1 MWRPDPE
8 ARPWLALIA
17 VLYAV
22 AAIRLP
28 GYLHP
33 DEHFQTLEWARYA
46 LGYVPA
52 EQLPWEFEARIRPW
66 LQPALYALIGHLPG
80 LHDGFSFALACRL
93 LTAGLAW
100 TGVAM
105 LGARFK
111 QWFPDPRLRR
121 IAWAASA
128 TFYLLPVLR
137 VRTSSESLGA
147 ALFMMGLAVLTR
159 PRTEATTRRWDLL
172 GGLALGLAFSTRYQ
186 LGFMILGLV
195 GWQLLV
201 AQHRRA
207 LLRSLIGAAAGV
219 AAGLIADRWGYGEW
233 QLTPWR
239 YAYENL
245 AMGRAASFGVHP
257 LSAYIGFIWH
267 DLALPFN
274 LIALLALPL
283 ALWRSA
289 RHPLVWVNLPFV
301 LGHSLVGHKEL
312 RFLFPYLFFVP
323 VLAVLATGPWLQTAP
338 RRVLRPLLAILA
350 ALNLWW
356 LALDR
361 HPNLSA
367 GPELR
372 ALTAQ
377 ELPVHHGNRD
387 PFGRDGLHTWLFAP
401 HTHSTSK
408 SALKAA
414 SSTTAELYYLYQ
426 RTPSALPEP
435 LEQACERLYLRPWPW
450 RVFPQAWLTHK
461 NGRRIFFTHERHAV
475 YLCPGS

>member
-33 DEHFQTLEWARYA
+33 DEHFQTLEWASYA
-46 LGYVPA
+46 LGQVSA

-66 LQPALYALIGHLPG
+66 LQPTLYALVGRLPG
-80 LHDGFSFALACRL
+80 LDDGFAFALACRL
-93 LTAGLAW
+93 LTAALAW
-100 TGVAM
+100 VGVA
-105 LGARFK
+105 LLSARFK
-111 QWFPDPRLRR
+111 QWFPDAGVRR
-121 IAWAASA
+121 IAWVASA

-147 ALFMMGLAVLTR
+147 AFFMMGLALLTR
-159 PRTEATTRRWDLL
+159 PPSNPTAKRWDLL
-172 GGLALGLAFSTRYQ
+172 GGLALGLAFSARYQ

-195 GWQLLV
+195 AWQLIV
-201 AQHRRA
+201 ARHRWT
-207 LLRSLIGAAAGV
+207 LLRSLLGAAVGV
-219 AAGLIADRWGYGEW
+219 AAGLVADRWGYGVW

-257 LSAYIGFIWH
+257 WSAYAGFIWH
-267 DLALPFN
+267 DLALPFD

-283 ALWRSA
+283 ALFRCA

-301 LGHSLVGHKEL
+301 IGHSLVGHKEL

-323 VLAVLATGPWLQTAP
+323 MLAVLATAPWLQRAP
-338 RRVLRPLLAILA
+338 RRVLTPLLATLA

-356 LALDR
+356 LAFDR

-367 GPELR
+367 GDELR
-372 ALTAQ
+372 VLTAHD
-377 ELPVHHGNRD
+377 LPVYHGNRD
-387 PFGRDGLHTWLFAP
+387 PFGRDGLHTWLYAP
-401 HTHSTSK
+401 DAHSRPQ
-408 SALKAA
+408 AARKAA
-414 SSTTAELYYLYQ
+414 SSTTAEMYYLFQ
-426 RTPSALPEP
+426 RSPSALPDS
-435 LEQACERLYLRPWPW
+435 LQRACELLYLRPWPW
-450 RVFPQAWLTHK
+450 RVLPQAWLT
-461 NGRRIFFTHERHAV
+461 NRNVQRAFFAHERHAV
-475 YLCPGS
+475 YRCPGS